1 MERTSKGNFSAR
13 VLGQLLNSTAGLSI
27 CLLILTLVGAYIF
40 NKVEG
45 AAEIRTRIQAAK
57 ARQRIFVL
65 AQELADEGDDADWSK
80 LVAQVDKYR
89 NKLLQA
95 WKAGNDELG
104 AVIKPPSWSFWGS
117 LYYCITLF
125 TTIGYGNVFPSTTTG
140 RIVTICYGLIAIPLC
155 SMVINRMSKAIARI
169 LKAIYLMTLDTSGIP
184 VGLRDA
190 YHRAGTDFDFSDLIP
205 RLQLITSFGLLVIY
219 AIFSGV
225 VYCWAIGETAAAWS
239 PLDAVYFA
247 FISITSIGLG
257 DIVPTSDVF
266 LNLASL
272 TYILVGLALMNLFFT
287 RLIQLTE
294 TQLERISSSAGD
306 VSSASQ
312 TGSGNPMQSRYALGG
327 SGRFA
332 AKALTN
338 STIPNYH

>member
-1 MERTSKGNFSAR
+1 MGR
-13 VLGQLLNSTAGLSI
+13 LGQLLNSTAGLSI
-27 CLLILTLVGAYIF
+27 CLLILTLAGAYIF

-45 AAEIRTRIQAAK
+45 TAEIRTRIQAAK

-104 AVIKPPSWSFWGS
+104 AGIKPPSWSFWGS

-140 RIVTICYGLIAIPLC
+140 RIVTVCYGLIAIPLC
-155 SMVINRMSKAIARI
+155 SMVINRISKAIARL

-184 VGLRDA
+184 IGLRDA
-190 YHRAGTDFDFSDLIP
+190 YHRAGTDFDFS
-205 RLQLITSFGLLVIY
+205 LITSFGLLVIY

-225 VYCWAIGETAAAWS
+225 VYCWGIGETASAWS

-257 DIVPTSDVF
+257 DIVPSSDVF

-272 TYILVGLALMNLFFT
+272 AYIFVGLALMNLFFT

-294 TQLERISSSAGD
+294 AQLERIGGSATD
-306 VSSASQ
+306 VVGASQ
-312 TGSGNPMQSRYALGG
+312 VGSGNQMQSRYALGA

-332 AKALTN
+332 AGALAD
-338 STIPNYH
+338 STTPNYH